1 MSAKA
6 YHQKIIQLIDK
17 VEQQELENIKKVAQ
31 LVAQKVKEN
40 KIIHFFGTG
49 HSHMIGIE
57 MFVRAGGLS
66 NINAMLDDTIIT
78 SSGAEKGSH
87 MEKIDGLA
95 DIIFDQYQ
103 IDPEDVM
110 VITSNSGRN
119 SVPVQMAIRAK
130 ATGLTVIAI
139 TSLDHSKSC
148 ASRDK
153 SGKKLYEIADI
164 VIDNCVPKGDALLD
178 FGLVK
183 SGPASTIT
191 GCFIVNSILE
201 ETLSILHQENIRL
214 PIFVSQNTDDFN
226 NDHLYAAYKSRI
238 KHM

>member
-1 MSAKA
+1 MSARK
-6 YHQKIIQLIDK
+6 YYEKITSLIET
-17 VEQQELENIKKVAQ
+17 VEATEYDTIVEVAKIF
-31 LVAQKVKEN
+31 AQKVKED

-66 NINAMLDDTIIT
+66 NINAMLDETIT
-78 SSGAEKGSH
+78 TAAGAQKGSH

-95 DIIFDQYQ
+95 DIIYDQYD
-103 IDPEDVM
+103 IDKDDIM

-119 SVPVQMAIRAK
+119 SVPVQMAMRAK
-130 ATGLTVIAI
+130 KEGLKVIAI
-139 TSLDHSKSC
+139 TSYDHSKSC
-148 ASRDK
+148 DSRDK

-164 VIDNCVPKGDALLD
+164 VIDNCVPKGDALLSY
-178 FGLVK
+178 GKVS

-191 GCFIVNSILE
+191 GAFIVNSILT
-201 ETLSILHQENIRL
+201 ETLDILHKENIQL
-214 PIFVSQNTDDFN
+214 PIFVSQNSDNFN
-226 NDHLYAAYKSRI
+226 NDHLYEKYTKRI